1 MGENGTLQKL
11 TQLRSEYLAS
21 VQAIID
27 DVNAQISAAQ
37 SKYLDALVDATLG
50 DPRIMEIQR
59 ILKTR
64 LVLSQPSMLIGP
76 LQEPGSAVGEEGSY
90 GSTVNTGLTTE
101 GKATEAATPIG
112 QSGDPEKFPM
122 KTRRTRPSPKQ
133 PFCPACGATIL
144 EPNAR
149 FCSKCASP
157 LIGLTHR

>member
-27 DVNAQISAAQ
+27 NVNAEISAAQ

-50 DPRIMEIQR
+50 DPRITEIQR

-64 LVLSQPSMLIGP
+64 LVLGAVK
-76 LQEPGSAVGEEGSY
+76 EPGKPTSVIEDSAVADHSY
-90 GSTVNTGLTTE
+90 SSTVNEGLQTE

-112 QSGDPEKFPM
+112 QSGDASKFPL
-122 KTRRTRPSPKQ
+122 KTHRTRRSAPQ
-133 PFCPACGATIL
+133 PFCPMCGAAV
-144 EPNAR
+144 EANAR

-157 LIGLTHR
+157 LIGLQHR